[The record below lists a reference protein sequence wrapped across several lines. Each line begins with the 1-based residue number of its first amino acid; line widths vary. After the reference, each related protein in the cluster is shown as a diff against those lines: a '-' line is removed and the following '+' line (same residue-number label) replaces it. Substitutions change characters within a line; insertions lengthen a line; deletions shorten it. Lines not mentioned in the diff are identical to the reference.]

1 MAKVSR
7 NNGVTSVI
15 LRVKLLDSAS
25 TTGAGKTGLTSASGG
40 LVISTIS
47 DVEAAATAYSG
58 SNIEG
63 IATLGTFAA
72 PTSGKVR
79 FKEVDATNHPGVY
92 EIQIADARYAVS
104 NATSIIVTVQA
115 TGVVA
120 VDAEIDLKAAVDTT
134 TNLTNAPTA
143 GDLTATMK
151 TSVTTA
157 ATAAT
162 PTVTAGTVSDKT
174 GYALTSGERTSI
186 AAAVWNA
193 LTSGFTVIGSIGES
207 LVTVASNVSTLI
219 SRIVGTLATGTH
231 NPQSGD
237 AYARLGSP
245 AGASIAADIA
255 DLPTNSEFTSALG
268 SLETHGD
275 STWATAVGF
284 STHSA
289 GDVWTVA
296 TRVLTANTNLSIPT
310 AGDIR
315 AAVGLAAANL
325 DTQLGTK
332 ATQTSVDDLPT
343 NAELATALSGVAT
356 AAAQTTAQNDLDIL
370 TGADGANLKTG
381 AIAAA
386 TFAADTNVY
395 QARIAYT
402 RDDASAVDEWTVR
415 WFKNGAPVTSGITSP
430 TLTVMN
436 RAGSAIISAQ
446 AMTEISGG
454 VLKYDASGGAR
465 VPAGDQGI
473 ATVSATID
481 GSVRTG
487 AEVVSRDTTA

>member
-186 AAAVWNA
+186 TAAVWDA
-193 LTSGFTVIGSIGES
+193 LTSGMVTIGSVGALVVSIAQYIDTEVAAIKAKTDNLPADPADASDVAALIAALQAKLKRYVQLLARKDAAIATDAATELGEINENAGS
-207 LVTVASNVSTLI
+207 GAGGYANTTDAQEGI
-219 SRIVGTLATGTH
+219 RDR
-231 NPQSGD
+231 GD
-237 AYARLGSP
+237 AAWGS
-245 AGASIAADIA
+245 
-255 DLPTNSEFTSALG
+255 
-268 SLETHGD
+268 
-275 STWATAVGF
+275 
-284 STHSA
+284 
-289 GDVWTVA
+289 
-296 TRVLTANTNLSIPT
+296 
-310 AGDIR
+310 
-315 AAVGLAAANL
+315 
-325 DTQLGTK
+325 
-332 ATQTSVDDLPT
+332 
-343 NAELATALSGVAT
+343 
-356 AAAQTTAQNDLDIL
+356 
-370 TGADGANLKTG
+370 
-381 AIAAA
+381 
-386 TFAADTNVY
+386 
-395 QARIAYT
+395 
-402 RDDASAVDEWTVR
+402 
-415 WFKNGAPVTSGITSP
+415 
-430 TLTVMN
+430 
-436 RAGSAIISAQ
+436 AGSAPQ
-446 AMTEISGG
+446 
-454 VLKYDASGGAR
+454 VLLDTDVDTVTDQTHLILTAGAADDDVYNNQTVVLYDASNANAPSVRKITDYDQATKTITLDSAADFTVVAADAVKIFVTPPGTTAPTAAEVAAELLNTTNTNSNDPTKFGGQIRRTHAR
-465 VPAGDQGI
+465 VGG
-473 ATVSATID
+473 TVQTQDRDVPNAP
-481 GSVRTG
+481 
-487 AEVVSRDTTA
+487 VVSMNEANSAALVTQTPTVTDSETTWTPT